1 MQSLIVHTD
10 GGARGN
16 PGPAA
21 TGVFFEIDDWAEGHG
36 RCIGD
41 ATNNVA
47 EYMGVLDALEQI
59 PAILEEYSIDHITF
73 YLDSQLIVYQIIG
86 EYRVK
91 EPTLQELHAR
101 VQQRLKTLP
110 CPYQFLHVPR
120 KQNAEADRLVNQAL
134 DGLL

>member
-1 MQSLIVHTD
+1 MSELLVHTD

-21 TGVFFEIDDWAEGHG
+21 TGVFFELDDFAEGHG
-36 RCIGD
+36 RCIGET
-41 ATNNVA
+41 TNNVA

-59 PAILEEYSIDHITF
+59 PALLEEHTIEKIIF

-110 CPYQFLHVPR
+110 VPYQFVHVPR

-134 DGLL
+134 DGLI